1 MGLPAGRAL
10 SSHTRSASAGGY
22 SSTPCSAFP
31 HASRPG
37 RSREKLSAARAV
49 PKEFRRMP
57 QPSGEEGQ
65 GQQHKGYHREQE
77 RHGSNSLQ
85 QSLLAPEQRH
95 NTRWKVAENQRHKAS
110 PLYQEQRL
118 GEAAAP
124 AEPGRHLRVYVGK
137 GRGLV
142 LLLPPISGKIVFFA
156 FHTLCSLI
164 RSVLLVLISQFFLN
178 VRHGLR
184 TDEALHLT
192 LYAKHCLP
200 LNLPV
205 ALEYIMKK
213 FTAHRL

>member
-1 MGLPAGRAL
+1 MGSPVGRAL
-10 SSHTRSASAGGY
+10 SSHIRSASTGGY

-124 AEPGRHLRVYVGK
+124 AKPGRHLRVYVGK
-137 GRGLV
+137 GRSPV
-142 LLLPPISGKIVFFA
+142 ILLLPISGKIVFFPS
-156 FHTLCSLI
+156 HTLCALMDRFSLLYSYNHLFNGFFI
-164 RSVLLVLISQFFLN
+164 CRFRWRLGDLYSSQQ
-178 VRHGLR
+178 
-184 TDEALHLT
+184 T
-192 LYAKHCLP
+192 
-200 LNLPV
+200 
-205 ALEYIMKK
+205 
-213 FTAHRL
+213 

>member
-1 MGLPAGRAL
+1 MGSAVGRAL

-57 QPSGEEGQ
+57 QPPGEEGQ
-65 GQQHKGYHREQE
+65 GQQHKGYQREQE
-77 RHGSNSLQ
+77 RHGSSLQ

-124 AEPGRHLRVYVGK
+124 AKPGRHLRVYVGK
-137 GRGLV
+137 GSSPV
-142 LLLPPISGKIVFFA
+142 ILLLPVSGKIVFFA
-156 FHTLCSLI
+156 FHTLRSLI
-164 RSVLLVLISQFFLN
+164 KSVLLVLISQFFLN

>member
-57 QPSGEEGQ
+57 QPPGEEGQ
-65 GQQHKGYHREQE
+65 GQQHKGYQREQE

-95 NTRWKVAENQRHKAS
+95 NTRWKVAENQHHKAS

-137 GRGLV
+137 GHGLV
-142 LLLPPISGKIVFFA
+142 LLLPPISGKIVFFPS
-156 FHTLCSLI
+156 HTLCPLI
-164 RSVLLVLISQFFLN
+164 GQSSSS
-178 VRHGLR
+178 
-184 TDEALHLT
+184 
-192 LYAKHCLP
+192 
-200 LNLPV
+200 
-205 ALEYIMKK
+205 
-213 FTAHRL
+213 